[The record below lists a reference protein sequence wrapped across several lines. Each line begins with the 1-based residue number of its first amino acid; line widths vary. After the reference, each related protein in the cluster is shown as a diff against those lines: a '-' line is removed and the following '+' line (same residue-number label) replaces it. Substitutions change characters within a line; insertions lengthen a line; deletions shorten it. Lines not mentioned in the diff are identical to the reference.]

1 MLDRRLLFVSG
12 KGGVGKSAVT
22 AALATV
28 AARRGRR
35 VLVMGLVD
43 HIGLA
48 SHFGVDHLSYRAQE
62 IRPGLFALA
71 VDRSSALD
79 EYLRLQV
86 PTPKAAPTG
95 PITAALAAVV
105 DTVPGVREIVSIGK
119 PIYELWQDEWDLVIV
134 DAVPLGQLIS
144 YLRAPITIRDLVPS
158 GRVREQAA
166 RMRAALLDPSTSGL
180 VLVVTPEEL
189 PVAETVQALDQLA
202 DEPVIDVAGITVNR
216 VLPPLDSIDIAA
228 LPPGPHA
235 DAAMLHTQL
244 VAEQASWLASLPR
257 DVELPYLFGL
267 HTPPE
272 VAARLADE
280 WEDQWTGEAP

>member
-1 MLDRRLLFVSG
+1 
-12 KGGVGKSAVT
+12 
-22 AALATV
+22 
-28 AARRGRR
+28 
-35 VLVMGLVD
+35 
-43 HIGLA
+43 
-48 SHFGVDHLSYRAQE
+48 
-62 IRPGLFALA
+62 
-71 VDRSSALD
+71 
-79 EYLRLQV
+79 
-86 PTPKAAPTG
+86 
-95 PITAALAAVV
+95 
-105 DTVPGVREIVSIGK
+105 
-119 PIYELWQDEWDLVIV
+119 
-134 DAVPLGQLIS
+134 
-144 YLRAPITIRDLVPS
+144 
-158 GRVREQAA
+158 
-166 RMRAALLDPSTSGL
+166 MRAALLDPSTSGL